1 MPGRWVTRKD
11 LDGLL
16 VDEPQA
22 CFVAQA
28 IVAEPGLRTVEQCI
42 HSLLESG
49 EEVRGQGDDR
59 QIVKDQRIVGYIEI
73 RYRTT

>member
-16 VDEPQA
+16 VDQPMA
-22 CFVAQA
+22 CFVSHA

-42 HSLLESG
+42 EDLLEAG
-49 EEVRGQGDDR
+49 ERVHGDGDDR
-59 QIVKDQRIVGYIEI
+59 QILKNEQIVGFIEI
-73 RYRTT
+73 RYRIT